1 MSLFIDIHALQ
12 TLPPNNVN
20 RDDTGSPKTAM
31 FGGVPRQRVSS
42 QAWKRAI
49 RKDFENYLDS
59 SELGVRTKRVVEKV
73 AHRVLELQGT
83 AAPDVDD
90 AQDRAALAEAAGR
103 VEAVFKAAGL
113 KPEKKKAKKGASE
126 EEQLEALFAEVSYL
140 MFLSDQQ
147 VTRVAE
153 AVIERPDGPWSKK
166 EAAELIDQAHS
177 VDIAMFGR
185 MVADVTAYNVDA
197 AVQVAHAIGVSPSEP
212 EFDYFTAV
220 DDVREGA
227 EEAGA
232 GMIGTVAFT
241 SSTLYRYANVNV
253 DALVAN
259 LGSTEVALRA
269 VAAFVQAFMTSMPS
283 GKQNTFANTTLPDAV
298 VVSLREDRPV
308 SWMNAF
314 EVPVPGDADGGRRVE
329 AARRLAQEALALD
342 EMYDTAA
349 RKTWVLA
356 SATLGGALDELGP
369 VANRTRLLEEMG
381 AELCEVLA

>member
-1 MSLFIDIHALQ
+1 MSLFIDIHALH
-12 TLPPNNVN
+12 TLPPNNMN

-42 QAWKRAI
+42 QAWKRVI
-49 RKDFENYLDS
+49 RQDFENYLDT
-59 SELGVRTKRVVEKV
+59 SELGVRTKRVVEKI
-73 AHRVLELQGT
+73 AHRVLELQGNSE
-83 AAPDVDD
+83 PNVDD
-90 AQDRAALAEAAGR
+90 PADRAALAEAAGG
-103 VEAVFKAAGL
+103 VEAVLKAAGL
-113 KPEKKKAKKGASE
+113 KPEKKKTKKGATE

-140 MFLSDQQ
+140 LFLSDQQ

-153 AVIERPDGPWSKK
+153 AVIERPERPWTKK
-166 EAAELIDQAHS
+166 EAAAMLDDAHS
-177 VDIAMFGR
+177 VDVAMFGR

-220 DDVREGA
+220 DDVREDA

-259 LGSTEVALRA
+259 LGSKEVALRA
-269 VAAFVQAFMTSMPS
+269 VAAFVQAFMTSMPT

-298 VVSLREDRPV
+298 VVAVRQDRPV
-308 SWMNAF
+308 SWVNAF
-314 EVPVPGDADGGRRVE
+314 EVPVPGDAEGGRRIE
-329 AARRLAQEALALD
+329 AARRLAQEATALD
-342 EMYDTAA
+342 ATYDTAP
-349 RKTWVLA
+349 RKTWVLGSTA
-356 SATLGGALDELGP
+356 LQGALDGLGAS
-369 VANRTRLLEEMG
+369 VNRTRLL
-381 AELCEVLA
+381 AELNAELAEVLA